1 MSALRKLVIA
11 SKISKRMPEYPC
23 SSVLIRTSIAA
34 LVAEDGSV
42 QPDSLL
48 VPKIPALRNLKEIWA
63 KKIISNRINYSE
75 PIGLID
81 D

>member
-1 MSALRKLVIA
+1 
-11 SKISKRMPEYPC
+11 
-23 SSVLIRTSIAA
+23 
-34 LVAEDGSV
+34 VAEDGSV

-48 VPKIPALRNLKEIWA
+48 APKIPALRNLKEEIWA
-63 KKIISNRINYSE
+63 KKIISNRTNYSE